1 MISVQKTRV
10 FIRFRKGPMLT
21 VRCLVAIAMLWLWVS
36 GDSAHAKERVTSAP
50 ANWKVYTNARFGF
63 TVRYPSDWR
72 LGEPLPDGVG
82 VTIMPPEPQSQ
93 IAFTGFLNLVEGTSP
108 DGRQTLDE
116 FASAHRRILG
126 EYYGQKNIALKWQED
141 RTVTLGSFPA
151 KQLSFSY
158 QDESKTEMIEL
169 HILSLGR
176 NEGRGV
182 RIKFPASSRS
192 ALMPLL
198 ADVLQT
204 YQPGRDQNAVSPF
217 QPIPQTDPKE
227 KAK

>member
-1 MISVQKTRV
+1 
-10 FIRFRKGPMLT
+10 MLT
-21 VRCLVAIAMLWLWVS
+21 ARCLVAIAVLWLWVS
-36 GDSAHAKERVTSAP
+36 GDVAQAKERVTNAP
-50 ANWKVYTNARFGF
+50 ASWKVYTNARFGF

-82 VTIMPPEPQSQ
+82 VTIMPPVPQSQ

-158 QDESKTEMIEL
+158 QDESKTELIKL
-169 HILSLGR
+169 HIFSLEA
-176 NEGRGV
+176 NEERGV
-182 RIKFPASSRS
+182 RVSFPQPSRP
-192 ALMPLL
+192 PLIVSL
-198 ADVLQT
+198 ADVVRPT
-204 YQPGRDQNAVSPF
+204 HPARARNAV
-217 QPIPQTDPKE
+217 
-227 KAK
+227 

>member
-1 MISVQKTRV
+1 LKV
-10 FIRFRKGPMLT
+10 FMLT
-21 VRCLVAIAMLWLWVS
+21 ARCLVAIAMLWLWVS
-36 GDSAHAKERVTSAP
+36 GDVAQAKERVTSAP
-50 ANWKVYTNARFGF
+50 ARWKVYTNARFGF
-63 TVRYPSDWR
+63 TVRYPPGWR

-82 VTIMPPEPQSQ
+82 VTIMPPVPQSQ
-93 IAFTGFLNLVEGTSP
+93 IAFTGFLNLVEGTSQ

-182 RIKFPASSRS
+182 RIKFPAPSRS

-204 YQPGRDQNAVSPF
+204 YQPGRDQNAVSPL

>member
-1 MISVQKTRV
+1 
-10 FIRFRKGPMLT
+10 MLT

-36 GDSAHAKERVTSAP
+36 GNAAQAKERYTSAP
-50 ANWKVYTNARFGF
+50 ASWKVYTNARFGF
-63 TVRYPSDWR
+63 TVRYPPDWR

-82 VTIMPPEPQSQ
+82 ATIMPPVPQSQ
-93 IAFTGFLNLVEGTSP
+93 VAFRGFLNLVEGTSQ
-108 DGRQTLDE
+108 DGRQTLEE
-116 FASAHRRILG
+116 FAAAHRRILG
-126 EYYGQKNIALKWQED
+126 EYYGQKNTALKLQHD
-141 RTVTLGSFPA
+141 RAVTLGGFPA

-176 NEGRGV
+176 NEGRGI

-192 ALMPLL
+192 ALMPIL

-204 YQPGRDQNAVSPF
+204 YQPGRDQNAISPF
-217 QPIPQTDPKE
+217 QPSTRPAPKE
-227 KAK
+227 KTE